1 MRRLIVGFACLL
13 PVIGP
18 AAVAPAARGQEM
30 ELGLARV
37 DITPDYP
44 VRLHG
49 YGLRSKES
57 VGVAQRI
64 WAKALAIGS
73 DAEGPRVLVS
83 VDNLGVSDAIVE
95 EVAGRLTARA
105 RIPRDRFAVA
115 SSHTHSAPCL
125 TGVAPNIFS
134 KDIPKGEQA
143 AIDRYTR
150 ELTAH
155 LEEVALAAL
164 KARRPGRLSWAQG
177 KAGFAANRRTKGGPV
192 DHAMPVLR
200 VSDPDGTLRGVVVN
214 YACHCT
220 TIDPAENTISGD
232 WAGFAQE
239 AIERAHPGAIAM
251 TVIGCGADA
260 NPAPRVTPGAA
271 AAHGKAIA
279 DELERLLKGPWTSL
293 ASPPVARFR
302 RVRLPFDTLPTR
314 AELEA
319 RVKAKGQDAY
329 NAASQLARLDRG
341 EPLQSELDYPVQTWQ
356 FGDRLVMVF
365 LAGEVVVDYVLR
377 LKSELDAG
385 RVWVDGVRQRRPL
398 LHPLGA
404 HPPRRRLRGGR
415 RDGLLRP
422 AHSPEAGDR
431 GTRSSRPSG
440 ALVPGEFRVAQRSD
454 DEMPPP
460 KSPAESLR
468 SIRTKP
474 GLRVELVAAEPLV
487 VDPVAI
493 DFGADGSLWVCEMRD
508 YPTGIDRRW
517 KPGGVIKRLGDTD
530 GDGRYDSASVLLEGV
545 PFPTG
550 VMAWR
555 KGVLIC
561 AAPNI
566 LYAEDTDGDGK
577 ADVRRTLFEGFATEN
592 FQGRVNGLTYSLDN
606 WVYGANG
613 LIGGVI
619 QGLISGRAVD
629 IGGRD
634 FRIKPDTG
642 VMEPAAGL
650 TQQGRVHDDWGNQFG
665 GNNSD
670 WLQHYPHAGLT
681 PRDVTRS
688 PRHPARAC
696 MSRAARTATSSSRS
710 AGRSTGS
717 TSPGAP
723 TAPRR
728 PAARAST
735 ATRPS
740 AKATRAMPSP
750 ARPCTTSSIAR
761 S

>member
-1 MRRLIVGFACLL
+1 M
-13 PVIGP
+13 
-18 AAVAPAARGQEM
+18 
-30 ELGLARV
+30 
-37 DITPDYP
+37 
-44 VRLHG
+44 
-49 YGLRSKES
+49 
-57 VGVAQRI
+57 
-64 WAKALAIGS
+64 
-73 DAEGPRVLVS
+73 
-83 VDNLGVSDAIVE
+83 
-95 EVAGRLTARA
+95 
-105 RIPRDRFAVA
+105 
-115 SSHTHSAPCL
+115 
-125 TGVAPNIFS
+125 
-134 KDIPKGEQA
+134 
-143 AIDRYTR
+143 
-150 ELTAH
+150 
-155 LEEVALAAL
+155 ALAAL

-385 RVWVDGVRQRRPL
+385 RVWVTAYANDVPCYIPSERILREGGYEGGGAMLYYARPT
-398 LHPLGA
+398 
-404 HPPRRRLRGGR
+404 RLKPGIEE
-415 RDGLLRP
+415 LII
-422 AHSPEAGDR
+422 S
-431 GTRSSRPSG
+431 TVG
-440 ALVPGEFRVAQRSD
+440 ALVPREFRVAQRSD

-517 KPGGVIKRLGDTD
+517 KPGGVIKRLRDTD
-530 GDGRYDSASVLLEGV
+530 GDGRYDSASVLLDGV
-545 PFPTG
+545 PFVAAAG
-550 VMAWR
+550 SS
-555 KGVLIC
+555 VL
-561 AAPNI
+561 AAPMR
-566 LYAEDTDGDGK
+566 L
-577 ADVRRTLFEGFATEN
+577 
-592 FQGRVNGLTYSLDN
+592 
-606 WVYGANG
+606 
-613 LIGGVI
+613 
-619 QGLISGRAVD
+619 
-629 IGGRD
+629 
-634 FRIKPDTG
+634 
-642 VMEPAAGL
+642 
-650 TQQGRVHDDWGNQFG
+650 
-665 GNNSD
+665 
-670 WLQHYPHAGLT
+670 
-681 PRDVTRS
+681 
-688 PRHPARAC
+688 
-696 MSRAARTATSSSRS
+696 
-710 AGRSTGS
+710 
-717 TSPGAP
+717 
-723 TAPRR
+723 
-728 PAARAST
+728 
-735 ATRPS
+735 
-740 AKATRAMPSP
+740 
-750 ARPCTTSSIAR
+750 
-761 S
+761 